1 MSLDVKL
8 VDENGDSLYED
19 NITHNLGQMA
29 DRAGIYKCLWRPDE
43 NGFEFAEQI
52 IEPLQKGLCS
62 MVSHPA
68 QYEKL
73 NPPNGWGTYEGLVLW
88 CIAYLKA
95 CQEYPKARI
104 EVCR

>member
-8 VDENGDSLYED
+8 VDENGDYLYED

-29 DRAGIYKCLWRPDE
+29 DRADIYKCLWRPDE

-73 NPPNGWGTYEGLVLW
+73 NPPNGWGTYEGFVLW
-88 CIAYLKA
+88 CIDYLRA

-104 EVCR
+104 KVCR